1 MRIHY
6 RDSFERVWCMA
17 WSHYIR
23 RYTKYLE
30 KNDSVTRLTARA
42 YSRIT
47 GGVIQNILTKIVV
60 PLTAS
65 VHVLFLGCCE
75 PDVALDMQIH
85 QTLKTEIKSPIK
97 LLNRLSEEKYP
108 NRFYSIMFHI
118 LSVWTHAWINHFVKY
133 DQVLQRYCLKREG
146 SYMNISRATVNS
158 FPERGA
164 TWHDRRHASL
174 VF

>member
-1 MRIHY
+1 MISLYSPVYEIFR
-6 RDSFERVWCMA
+6 
-17 WSHYIR
+17 
-23 RYTKYLE
+23 

-85 QTLKTEIKSPIK
+85 QTLKTKIKSPIK

-108 NRFYSIMFHI
+108 NRFYSITFHI
-118 LSVWTHAWINHFVKY
+118 LSVWTHA
-133 DQVLQRYCLKREG
+133 
-146 SYMNISRATVNS
+146 
-158 FPERGA
+158 
-164 TWHDRRHASL
+164 
-174 VF
+174 